1 MAYGLDKSNSA
12 SKGEY
17 PEPQKSDFQN
27 EHSHIEKAMK
37 ILLCILFSA
46 LVLEAHAQSA
56 EQPAIE
62 QACLN
67 YIEGFYEGDT
77 AKLVT
82 CLSPTLHKY
91 GYYKNKAEQYVGDAM
106 TYTQALDYAKNVLA
120 KKRFAKP
127 DDPKTVVVLDIQEQ
141 IACAKVIAWWG
152 MDYMLLAK
160 KDGRWMIEQVLWQG
174 PLKSINR

>member
-1 MAYGLDKSNSA
+1 MV
-12 SKGEY
+12 
-17 PEPQKSDFQN
+17 
-27 EHSHIEKAMK
+27 MK
-37 ILLCILFSA
+37 TLLLLLFSLLA
-46 LVLEAHAQSA
+46 FNANTQSV

-77 AKLVT
+77 AKLIK

-91 GYYKNKAEQYVGDAM
+91 GYYKNKTEQYVGDAM
-106 TYTQALDYAKNVLA
+106 SYEQALDYAKNVLA

-141 IACAKVIAWWG
+141 IACAKVVAWWG

-160 KDGRWMIEQVLWQG
+160 KGGQWMIEQVLWQG

>member
-1 MAYGLDKSNSA
+1 
-12 SKGEY
+12 
-17 PEPQKSDFQN
+17 
-27 EHSHIEKAMK
+27 MK
-37 ILLCILFSA
+37 TLLSLLLSISIVGA
-46 LVLEAHAQSA
+46 NAQSS
-56 EQPAIE
+56 EQPAVE

-77 AKLVT
+77 AKLIK

-91 GYYKNKAEQYVGDAM
+91 GYYKDKTEQYVGDAM
-106 TYTQALDYAKNVLA
+106 SYQQALDYAKNVLA

-127 DDPKTVVVLDIQEQ
+127 DAPKTVVVLDIQEQ
-141 IACAKVIAWWG
+141 IACAKVVAWWG

-160 KDGRWMIEQVLWQG
+160 KDGQWMIEQVLWQG

>member
-1 MAYGLDKSNSA
+1 
-12 SKGEY
+12 
-17 PEPQKSDFQN
+17 
-27 EHSHIEKAMK
+27 MK
-37 ILLCILFSA
+37 TLLSLLLSISIFGA
-46 LVLEAHAQSA
+46 NAQSS
-56 EQPAIE
+56 EQPAVE

-77 AKLVT
+77 AKLIK

-91 GYYKNKAEQYVGDAM
+91 GYYKDKTEQYVGDAM
-106 TYTQALDYAKNVLA
+106 SYRQALDYAKNVLA

-127 DDPKTVVVLDIQEQ
+127 DAPKTVVVLDIQEQ
-141 IACAKVIAWWG
+141 IACAKVVAWWG

-160 KDGRWMIEQVLWQG
+160 KDGQWMIEQVLWQG

>member
-1 MAYGLDKSNSA
+1 
-12 SKGEY
+12 
-17 PEPQKSDFQN
+17 
-27 EHSHIEKAMK
+27 MK
-37 ILLCILFSA
+37 TLLSLLLSISIVGA
-46 LVLEAHAQSA
+46 NAQSS
-56 EQPAIE
+56 EQPAVE

-77 AKLVT
+77 AKLIK

-91 GYYKNKAEQYVGDAM
+91 GYYKDKTEQYVGDAM
-106 TYTQALDYAKNVLA
+106 NYRQALDYAKNVLA

-127 DDPKTVVVLDIQEQ
+127 DAPKTVVVLDIQEQ
-141 IACAKVIAWWG
+141 IACAKVVAWWG

-160 KDGRWMIEQVLWQG
+160 KDGQWMIEQVLWQG